1 MKNCTFTYEIIL
13 KIHNTGLPTDRPVLE
28 ALLLDDLEKTT
39 HQLKQ
44 LSTIVSSQNEELRE
58 KIDRYLDV

>member
-1 MKNCTFTYEIIL
+1 MPS
-13 KIHNTGLPTDRPVLE
+13 TGLPTDRPVLE
-28 ALLLDDLEKTT
+28 ALLLDDLEKAT

-58 KIDRYLDV
+58 KIDRFVIYAFKLYL

>member
-1 MKNCTFTYEIIL
+1 MPD
-13 KIHNTGLPTDRPVLE
+13 TGLPTDRPVLE
-28 ALLLDDLEKTT
+28 ALLLDDLEKAT

-58 KIDRYLDV
+58 KIDRFVIYTFKL